1 MIFGVVG
8 ELGYLVSS
16 QVPQPLA
23 TYDIFGKLATWCHSL
38 TKFSALQLR
47 KAGGKAGHQATQ
59 FTGALVVLVVVMV
72 KVVKTLMML
81 GGL

>member
-1 MIFGVVG
+1 M
-8 ELGYLVSS
+8 
-16 QVPQPLA
+16 
-23 TYDIFGKLATWCHSL
+23 

-72 KVVKTLMML
+72 KVVKTFMML

>member
-59 FTGALVVLVVVMV
+59 FTGALVVVMV